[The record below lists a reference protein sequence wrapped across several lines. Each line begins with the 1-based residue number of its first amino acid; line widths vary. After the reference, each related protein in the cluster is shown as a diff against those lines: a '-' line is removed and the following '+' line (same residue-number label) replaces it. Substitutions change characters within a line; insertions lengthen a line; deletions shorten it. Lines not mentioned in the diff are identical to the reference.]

1 MFLYRLN
8 IDESEEGTKY
18 PVMIGCY
25 SKIPTRRRTRV
36 AKTNGPNV
44 EVYAGGVKNL
54 LLLEKDKLI
63 VGTGDGTVELIE
75 ISKDARLN
83 VNKMNKSLTIPAIIT
98 VCMIS
103 HRYMHYIFLCTWIFK
118 LHQFQYLYYIYI

>member
-1 MFLYRLN
+1 
-8 IDESEEGTKY
+8 
-18 PVMIGCY
+18 MIGCY
-25 SKIPTRRRTRV
+25 SKIPMRRRTRV
-36 AKTNGPNV
+36 AKTNGPDV

-54 LLLEKDKLI
+54 LLLEKNKLI

-75 ISKDARLN
+75 ITKDARLN

-103 HRYMHYIFLCTWIFK
+103 HFTDIYIIFSYAHGY
-118 LHQFQYLYYIYI
+118 LNCISFQYLNCIYI